1 LPDFPW
7 YKKPK
12 WKNIPNDHK
21 IYRMA
26 TELSNG
32 RKIDQHKALQG
43 PRIFTQIG
51 IFGLKMYYLATL
63 VEMSALNESDFNN
76 AINYLSRLPEI
87 NVN

>member
-51 IFGLKMYYLATL
+51 ILGFKVYHLATL
-63 VEMSALNESDFNN
+63 LWGGKWKSFCKSLFFV
-76 AINYLSRLPEI
+76 
-87 NVN
+87 V